1 MLTHV
6 GAGDS
11 QEADGVAV
19 LPPKHCFVHEFS
31 VERVFREKTKFEL
44 VSAHAKVS
52 CPVFSDRSPTHTF
65 EKWCCFPS
73 CVVLRVNKNASRK
86 NFHIKKKVSP

>member
-19 LPPKHCFVHEFS
+19 VPPKHCFVHEFS
-31 VERVFREKTKFEL
+31 VERVFREKLSLNWYQPMPK
-44 VSAHAKVS
+44 SHALRFLTEVLPTPLKNGAVFP
-52 CPVFSDRSPTHTF
+52 PVLF
-65 EKWCCFPS
+65 
-73 CVVLRVNKNASRK
+73 
-86 NFHIKKKVSP
+86 